1 MENSPVIRANLD
13 KQPNEVAKMF
23 DDVASRYDIVNDILS
38 FGQTRMWRKATVK
51 ASRVRVD
58 DKVLDIAAGTGT
70 SSLAFRD
77 AGAFV
82 VPMDFSFGM
91 LETGKNKNPA
101 TPFIQG
107 DALALPFL
115 DDVFDVVTIS
125 FGIRNVHNT
134 QRALQEML
142 RVTKPGGRL
151 VICEFS
157 HPVNPQFRSVYLN
170 YLMKALPEIAKRTSS
185 NPEAYVYL
193 AESISHWPT
202 QNEFAAEIE
211 HSGWVDVSYQNL
223 TGGIVAIHIA
233 SKVKSTSPDV
243 E

>member
-13 KQPNEVAKMF
+13 KQPHEVAKMF
-23 DDVASRYDIVNDILS
+23 DDVAARYDIVNDILS
-38 FGQTRMWRKATVK
+38 FGQTRLWRSATVK

-82 VPMDFSFGM
+82 VPLDFSFGM
-91 LETGKNKNPA
+91 LKTGKTKHPA
-101 TPFIQG
+101 MPFIQG
-107 DALALPFL
+107 DALALPFA
-115 DDVFDVVTIS
+115 DDTFDAVSIS
-125 FGIRNVHNT
+125 FGIRNVHDT
-134 QRALQEML
+134 QKALQEML

-157 HPVNPQFRSVYLN
+157 HPANEQFRAIYFN
-170 YLMKALPEIAKRTSS
+170 YLMKALPEIAKRTAS

-193 AESISHWPT
+193 AESISQWPT
-202 QNEFAAEIE
+202 QSEFAAEIG
-211 HSGWVDVSYQNL
+211 HSGWADVSYQNL
-223 TGGIVAIHIA
+223 TGGIVAIHTAI
-233 SKVKSTSPDV
+233 KPN
-243 E
+243 

>member
-1 MENSPVIRANLD
+1 MIRANLD
-13 KQPNEVAKMF
+13 KQPIEVAKMF
-23 DDVASRYDIVNDILS
+23 DAVAARYDIVNDILS
-38 FGQTRMWRKATVK
+38 FGQTRLWRKATVK

-91 LETGKNKNPA
+91 LKTGKSKNPA
-101 TPFIQG
+101 MPFIQG
-107 DALALPFL
+107 DALSLPFS
-115 DDVFDVVTIS
+115 DESFDAVSIS

-134 QRALQEML
+134 QKALQEML

-157 HPVNPQFRSVYLN
+157 HPSNPQFRALYFN
-170 YLMKALPEIAKRTSS
+170 YLMKALPEIAKRTAS

-193 AESISHWPT
+193 AESISQWPT
-202 QNEFAAEIE
+202 QSEFSAEIE
-211 HSGWVDVSYQNL
+211 HSGWVDVTYQNL
-223 TGGIVAIHIA
+223 TGGIVAIHTAI
-233 SKVKSTSPDV
+233 KPN
-243 E
+243 